1 MKVEHFGPDANGRIM
16 CHNIS
21 IVNMKNDV
29 KFVREAVPQVQKVGT
44 GFLGKKKKKKEL
56 LKVLL
61 LCVDQ

>member
-21 IVNMKNDV
+21 IVNLKNDV

-44 GFLGKKKKKKEL
+44 GLLGGRN
-56 LKVLL
+56 
-61 LCVDQ
+61 C